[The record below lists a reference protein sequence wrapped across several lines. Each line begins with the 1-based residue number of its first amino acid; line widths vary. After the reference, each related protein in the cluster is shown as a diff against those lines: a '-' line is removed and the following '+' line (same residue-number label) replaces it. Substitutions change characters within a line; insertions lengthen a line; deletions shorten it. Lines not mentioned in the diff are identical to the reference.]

1 MSGSSQRPPTSP
13 EAESVA
19 TPRRRWLGML
29 LGSSLAASLA
39 SIFYP
44 ILKFVQPPATG
55 ELEVD
60 TAVAARADELAP
72 GAAKI
77 FRFGSRPALL
87 VRLPDGGYRGFNA
100 TCTHLN
106 CTVQYRGG
114 EQDIWCACHNG
125 IYDLRGR
132 NVSGPPPRPLEEYEV
147 HVRGEEIVVARR
159 QKA

>member
-1 MSGSSQRPPTSP
+1 MSPVSQNAGPP
-13 EAESVA
+13 EAESAA
-19 TPRRRWLGML
+19 TPRRKLLGML

-60 TAVAARADELAP
+60 TVVAARADELAP

-87 VRLPDGGYRGFNA
+87 IRLPDGSYRGFTA
-100 TCTHLN
+100 ICTHLN
-106 CTVQYRGG
+106 CTVQYRGR

-125 IYDLRGR
+125 IYDLNGK
-132 NVSGPPPRPLEEYEV
+132 NVSGPPPRPLEPYKV
-147 HVRGEEIVVARR
+147 NVKGDQIVVSKGA
-159 QKA
+159 

>member
-1 MSGSSQRPPTSP
+1 MNPVPESAGPSEAASP
-13 EAESVA
+13 A
-19 TPRRRWLGML
+19 TPRRRLLGML

-39 SIFYP
+39 SILYP

-60 TAVAARADELAP
+60 SVAAARGDELAP
-72 GAAKI
+72 GMSKI
-77 FRFGSRPALL
+77 FRFGSRPGLL
-87 VRLPDGGYRGFNA
+87 IRLPDGSYRGFNA

-132 NVSGPPPRPLEEYEV
+132 NVSGPPPRPLEEYDV
-147 HVRGEEIVVARR
+147 HERGGEIVVARR